1 MIFTKLSI
9 LCLYIRVLTY
19 ERVRLAAKILLG
31 IVLVSHIY
39 ILATLFTA
47 CVPLDAFWDFSKRE
61 TAYCHDISV
70 YWSHAGLNIV
80 TDFLIFMLPLTVIHK
95 VRTIRPQKIAL
106 LVIFIL
112 AFTVCIISLARVALL
127 VVASNSIA
135 RDVTWD
141 AASTATWNSWEINI
155 AIVCACLTTMKPLA
169 SRFFPRLFSPHP
181 STVPDERDINSALG
195 PRNRRIHGETDLS
208 LPQSTVGAEL
218 DESVLGHS
226 STQTIGEK

>member
-19 ERVRLAAKILLG
+19 DRVRLAAKILLG

-39 ILATLFTA
+39 ILTALFTA

-61 TAYCHDISV
+61 TAYCHDISI

-95 VRTIRPQKIAL
+95 IRTTRPQKIAL

-112 AFTVCIISLARVALL
+112 AFR
-127 VVASNSIA
+127 
-135 RDVTWD
+135 
-141 AASTATWNSWEINI
+141 
-155 AIVCACLTTMKPLA
+155 
-169 SRFFPRLFSPHP
+169 
-181 STVPDERDINSALG
+181 
-195 PRNRRIHGETDLS
+195 
-208 LPQSTVGAEL
+208 
-218 DESVLGHS
+218 
-226 STQTIGEK
+226 